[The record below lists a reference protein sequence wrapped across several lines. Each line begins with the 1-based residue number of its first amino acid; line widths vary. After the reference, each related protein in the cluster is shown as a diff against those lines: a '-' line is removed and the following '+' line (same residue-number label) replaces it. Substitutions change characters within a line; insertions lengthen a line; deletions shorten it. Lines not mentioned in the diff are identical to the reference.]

1 MLSIEFLADYPQY
14 LPTVAGWDFG
24 EWGHHNPTRT
34 VQDYEAGFRKL
45 LNRDTIP
52 LTVIGLWDGIP
63 AGMSSIFVQDMDIH
77 PELTPWLAAVYV
89 SVDHRNKGIGSKLV
103 GAIEEIASHLRI
115 ARLYLWTPDKEH
127 FYSRLGWS
135 VLERPVHFN
144 QHVVLMTR
152 GILPG

>member
-1 MLSIEFLADYPQY
+1 MLSIEYLADYPQF
-14 LPTVAGWDFG
+14 LPTVAAWDFG
-24 EWGHHNPTRT
+24 EWGHHAPTKT
-34 VQDYEAGFRKL
+34 VQDYEAGFRNR
-45 LNRDTIP
+45 LNRNTIP

-63 AGMSSIFVQDMDIH
+63 AGMSSIFDQDMDIH

-89 SVDHRNKGIGSKLV
+89 AADHRSLGIGSKLV

-135 VLERPVHFN
+135 VLERPVYFN
-144 QHVVLMTR
+144 QPVALMSKE
-152 GILPG
+152 ILPG

>member
-1 MLSIEFLADYPQY
+1 MLSIAYLADYPQY
-14 LPTVAGWDFG
+14 LPNVAGWDFN
-24 EWGHHNPTRT
+24 EWGHHSPTKT
-34 VQDYEAGFRKL
+34 VQDYEAAFRSL

-89 SVDHRNKGIGSKLV
+89 SADYRDKGIGSKLV
-103 GAIEEIASHLRI
+103 GAIEEIAARLRI
-115 ARLYLWTPDKEH
+115 ARLHLWTPDKEH

-135 VLERPVHFN
+135 VLERPVYFN
-144 QHVVLMTR
+144 QPVALMSKA
-152 GILPG
+152 ILPD